1 METHLQLLCTLL
13 IIVLIYLSKKTDG
26 NSNDVLVVKQ
36 SERLTVEL
44 GGSVT
49 INCTFEADYNTYS
62 VTWFLG
68 CENKSNLLDHPCYKH
83 RVRFDNNK
91 RQVIISNLT
100 ESDSGMYCCNV
111 EVANG
116 KKGAGNGTRVEV
128 KQRQCPEAEE
138 NNPTACIIQY
148 SFLGFEACIIVI
160 LLALLLKYHLQS
172 ATGRAGIG
180 ERPSVC

>member
-1 METHLQLLCTLL
+1 MQQLCSLV
-13 IIVLIYLSKKTDG
+13 VLAIFYLPIFVDG
-26 NSNDVLVVKQ
+26 SSNDVLVVKQ
-36 SERLTVEL
+36 PEHLTAEL

-62 VTWFLG
+62 VMWFLG

-83 RVRFDNNK
+83 RVRFDNKK
-91 RQVIISNLT
+91 RQVIIFNLT

-128 KQRQCPEAEE
+128 KQRQCKAEIY
-138 NNPTACIIQY
+138 TCK
-148 SFLGFEACIIVI
+148 LGAIWLSMEVLRISALIVLIVLVTI
-160 LLALLLKYHLQS
+160 LIRKS
-172 ATGRAGIG
+172 
-180 ERPSVC
+180 S